1 MVGTKCGLVNSCI
14 FKVVCDMQITLGIV
28 ESFLEKLTV
37 SDGLSQNTTLA
48 YKRDVLDFQKFIE
61 AKKLKPSP
69 EAIRHYLVSLSEKS
83 LSERTQARRLSALK
97 HFFKFALERDI
108 IDHDPTQGVEMPKL
122 PKTLPK
128 ALSTQEMEALLTL
141 DRESATPDAL
151 RQRAII
157 EVLYSTG
164 IRVTELAT
172 LKMGDL
178 EADPNPTLRVTGKGD
193 KQRLVPLS
201 VKAYKTVK
209 TYMDKARPKFDGT
222 AQSKWLFP
230 SRQGRPLTRQRL
242 FQIVRKAGERCGID
256 LSPHQLR
263 HTFATYLLENDADL
277 RAVQMMLGHSDLSTT
292 QVYTQVVEDRLRD
305 VIEEKHPL
313 QMKSNGTTK

>member
-1 MVGTKCGLVNSCI
+1 
-14 FKVVCDMQITLGIV
+14 MQITHGIV

-37 SDGLSQNTTLA
+37 SDGLSHNTTLA
-48 YKRDVLDFQKFIE
+48 YKRDVTDFQKFLE
-61 AKKLKPSP
+61 AKKLAPTSA
-69 EAIRHYLVSLSEKS
+69 AIRSYLEAMSENN

-97 HFFKFALERDI
+97 HFFKFAVERDI
-108 IDHDPTQGVEMPKL
+108 TDADPTQGVEMPKL

-128 ALSTQEMEALLTL
+128 ALSMQEMQALLSVDADL
-141 DRESATPDAL
+141 ETPDAL

-164 IRVTELAT
+164 IRVTELAG
-172 LKMGDL
+172 LKMADI
-178 EADPNPTLRVTGKGD
+178 EASPSPSLRVTGKGD

-201 VKAYKTVK
+201 SKAHSTLR
-209 TYMDKARPKFDGT
+209 TYLESARSAFDSSG
-222 AQSKWLFP
+222 QSKWLFP

-242 FQIVRKAGERCGID
+242 FQIVRLAGERAGLD

-263 HTFATYLLENDADL
+263 HTFATHLLENDADL

-305 VIEEKHPL
+305 VLEEKHPL
-313 QMKSNGTTK
+313 QKSGTGE

>member
-1 MVGTKCGLVNSCI
+1 
-14 FKVVCDMQITLGIV
+14 MQITTGIV

-48 YKRDVLDFQKFIE
+48 YKRDVQDFQKFLE
-61 AKKLKPSP
+61 GKGEKPTPDS
-69 EAIRHYLVSLSEKS
+69 IRAYLFSMSEKK

-97 HFFKFALERDI
+97 HFFKFALERDLT
-108 IDHDPTQGVEMPKL
+108 DSDPTQGVEMPKL

-128 ALSTQEMEALLTL
+128 ALSLQEMQALLNY
-141 DRESATPDAL
+141 DRESKTPDTL

-178 EADPNPTLRVTGKGD
+178 EAEPTPSLRVTGKGD
-193 KQRLVPLS
+193 KQRLVPIS
-201 VKAYKTVK
+201 PKAFETVK
-209 TYMDKARPKFDGT
+209 LYMEKARPKFDGT
-222 AQSKWLFP
+222 NQSKWLFP

-242 FQIVRKAGERCGID
+242 FQIVRSAGEQVGIE

-263 HTFATYLLENDADL
+263 HTFATHLLENDADL

-305 VIEEKHPL
+305 VVEEKHPL
-313 QMKSNGTTK
+313 MQKNGTGE

>member
-1 MVGTKCGLVNSCI
+1 MDLLTPVTV
-14 FKVVCDMQITLGIV
+14 KVVCNMQITLGMI

-37 SDGLSQNTTLA
+37 SDGLSHNTTLA
-48 YKRDVLDFQKFIE
+48 YKRDVLDFKNFIE
-61 AKKLKPSP
+61 SKKMDLSP
-69 EAIRHYLVSLSEKS
+69 EAIRNYLVSLSEKN

-97 HFFKFALERDI
+97 HFFKFAVERDLTNQ
-108 IDHDPTQGVEMPKL
+108 DPTQGVEMPKL
-122 PKTLPK
+122 PKSLPK
-128 ALSTQEMEALLTL
+128 ALSAKEMEALLTL
-141 DRESATPDAL
+141 DRESDAPDAL

-172 LKMGDL
+172 LKVGDL
-178 EADPNPTLRVTGKGD
+178 EGTPNQTLRVTGKGD
-193 KQRLVPLS
+193 KQRMVPLGL
-201 VKAYKTVK
+201 KAYETLKK
-209 TYMDKARPKFDGT
+209 YLEKARPKFDGT
-222 AQSKWLFP
+222 SHSQWMFP

-242 FQIVRKAGERCGID
+242 FQIVRLAGERCGID

-263 HTFATYLLENDADL
+263 HTFATHLLENDADL

-305 VIEEKHPL
+305 VVEEKHPL
-313 QMKSNGTTK
+313 QMKSNGTHK

>member
-1 MVGTKCGLVNSCI
+1 
-14 FKVVCDMQITLGIV
+14 MQITHGIV

-37 SDGLSQNTTLA
+37 SDGLSHNTTLA
-48 YKRDVLDFQKFIE
+48 YKRDVTDFQKFLE
-61 AKKLKPSP
+61 AKKLAPTSA
-69 EAIRHYLVSLSEKS
+69 AIRSYLEAMSENN

-97 HFFKFALERDI
+97 HFFKFAVERDI
-108 IDHDPTQGVEMPKL
+108 IDADPTQGVEMPKL

-128 ALSTQEMEALLTL
+128 ALSMQEMQALLSVDADL
-141 DRESATPDAL
+141 ETPDAL

-164 IRVTELAT
+164 IRVTELAG
-172 LKMGDL
+172 LKMADI
-178 EADPNPTLRVTGKGD
+178 EASPSPSLRVTGKGD

-201 VKAYKTVK
+201 SKAHSTLR
-209 TYMDKARPKFDGT
+209 TYLENARPAFDSSG
-222 AQSKWLFP
+222 QSKWLFP

-242 FQIVRKAGERCGID
+242 FQIVRLAGERAGLD

-263 HTFATYLLENDADL
+263 HTFATHLLENDADL

-305 VIEEKHPL
+305 VLEEKHPL
-313 QMKSNGTTK
+313 QKSGTGE

>member
-1 MVGTKCGLVNSCI
+1 
-14 FKVVCDMQITLGIV
+14 MQITTGIV

-48 YKRDVLDFQKFIE
+48 YKRDVQDFQKFLE
-61 AKKLKPSP
+61 GKGEKPTPDS
-69 EAIRHYLVSLSEKS
+69 IRAYLLSMSEKK

-97 HFFKFALERDI
+97 HFFKFALERDLT
-108 IDHDPTQGVEMPKL
+108 DSDPTQGVEMPKL

-128 ALSTQEMEALLTL
+128 ALSLQEMQALLNY
-141 DRESATPDAL
+141 DRESKTPDTL

-178 EADPNPTLRVTGKGD
+178 EAEPTPSLRVTGKGD
-193 KQRLVPLS
+193 KQRLVPIS
-201 VKAYKTVK
+201 PKAFETVK
-209 TYMDKARPKFDGT
+209 LYMEKARPKFDGT
-222 AQSKWLFP
+222 NQSKWLFP

-242 FQIVRKAGERCGID
+242 FQIVRSAGEQVGIE

-263 HTFATYLLENDADL
+263 HTFATHLLENDADL

-305 VIEEKHPL
+305 VVEEKHPL
-313 QMKSNGTTK
+313 MQKNGTGE

>member
-1 MVGTKCGLVNSCI
+1 
-14 FKVVCDMQITLGIV
+14 MQITTGII

-37 SDGLSQNTTLA
+37 SDGLSHNTTLA
-48 YKRDVLDFQKFIE
+48 YKRDVQDFQKFIE
-61 AKKLKPSP
+61 TKGLEPSP
-69 EAIRHYLVSLSEKS
+69 DAIRSYLVSLSENN

-97 HFFKFALERDI
+97 HFFKFAVERDFTNE
-108 IDHDPTQGVEMPKL
+108 DPTQGVEMPKL

-141 DRESATPDAL
+141 DRESDAPDAL

-172 LKMGDL
+172 LKVGDL
-178 EADPNPTLRVTGKGD
+178 EGEPNPTLRVTGKGD

-201 VKAYKTVK
+201 VKALQTLQ

-222 AQSKWLFP
+222 NQSKWMFP

-242 FQIVRKAGERCGID
+242 FQIVRCAGERCGID

-263 HTFATYLLENDADL
+263 HTFATHLLENDADL

-313 QMKSNGTTK
+313 QMKSNGTHK